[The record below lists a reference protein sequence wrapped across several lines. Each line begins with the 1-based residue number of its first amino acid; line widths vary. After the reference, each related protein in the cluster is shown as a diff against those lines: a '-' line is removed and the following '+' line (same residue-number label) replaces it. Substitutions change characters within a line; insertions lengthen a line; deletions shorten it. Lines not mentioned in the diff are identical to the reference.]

1 MKNGLSK
8 IGVPNEIL
16 EFLFKWVD
24 AGEDYSKIPEAK
36 GAISAIRSEAFF
48 IPLYELYLTYGGI
61 FRLTFGPKVCLLL
74 SCLQLDMFDYSEG
87 VPRIAGFCLN
97 ISSSCLQSFLIVS
110 DPSIAKHILKDNSK
124 AYSKVK
130 VCLFN

>member
-74 SCLQLDMFDYSEG
+74 SCLQLDMFD
-87 VPRIAGFCLN
+87 
-97 ISSSCLQSFLIVS
+97 
-110 DPSIAKHILKDNSK
+110 
-124 AYSKVK
+124 
-130 VCLFN
+130 